1 MSFILN
7 GVEIPSPFD
16 VVIQL
21 QGTLVVGGVKPSKE
35 AEKILEE
42 CAYDRKRILLKE
54 IELCQGYDT
63 PMAYCLLAD
72 AYVFLGASYRSEAI
86 YYLRKYLENPSWCCC
101 LEKDRPAF
109 LSSKWSAL
117 GKAYEGEYDFK
128 SAILAYDKQRRICP
142 QYPAAYIQIAKVMV
156 KMNKLDSAI
165 QFLQTAKKTDYYL
178 HPRFGTCFNTCVD
191 GHLQDIVE
199 KKLRGYYYKPRKN
212 KGKTTL

>member
-63 PMAYCLLAD
+63 PMAHF
-72 AYVFLGASYRSEAI
+72 V
-86 YYLRKYLENPSWCCC
+86 W
-101 LEKDRPAF
+101 
-109 LSSKWSAL
+109 
-117 GKAYEGEYDFK
+117 
-128 SAILAYDKQRRICP
+128 
-142 QYPAAYIQIAKVMV
+142 
-156 KMNKLDSAI
+156 
-165 QFLQTAKKTDYYL
+165 
-178 HPRFGTCFNTCVD
+178 
-191 GHLQDIVE
+191 
-199 KKLRGYYYKPRKN
+199 
-212 KGKTTL
+212 